1 MKRLSSILLSV
12 FMCALLIVSC
22 EPQKSVDEV
31 VDVKVE
37 ITNKDDLSNCYWR
50 YTAVKTDSTGFTT
63 GEKREETQFDT
74 NNKLSLSTGEWKISL
89 FGYEDD
95 SYTNLLYKGELST
108 TVTKETNSVNV
119 DVTKE
124 KKYIA
129 SVNSVLFE
137 SIEEALKVA
146 SNENP
151 LSLTNNTS
159 LLSYTF
165 STKSV
170 TIDLNGNTL
179 CISEINYPESDNEY
193 TVTIKNGTI
202 TGSGSIAFTQKTNSH
217 LILDNVNVNYE
228 GLALTFLYQGSNP
241 VWLDV
246 KNSTLNN
253 KGGYGIGTNASE
265 GTDYVYV
272 TIDNSSVTTTSSDED
287 NTAVLFNVPGEL
299 KISNSTISGERQGL
313 IVRGGNA
320 TISNSTIEARGTK
333 STYSDWLG
341 KSDYNNNNWGA
352 GNRVPLAALIVGNAS
367 KNAYKYST
375 NVEFDGNVVLK
386 ASDYRD
392 DIYKAEVDG
401 YPVTI
406 TGTYTTEGGRKHITS
421 LEEAFIVDFGYNKD
435 KTTASDIT
443 IDGEGKYVVDKWQD
457 LWFSGNVTIKGVEFS
472 KGITLS
478 VNNGETVKSES
489 TITVEDCV
497 IYGCNQEELTDE
509 MRNSANNSNY
519 NNAGNGLG
527 LSING
532 NDNEN
537 FINVKVSNCYF
548 VGDGDTTKPRKD
560 SYPSIGE
567 YDSKSNAK
575 GRSNGIGL
583 GTTTGNGKSFKSVDI
598 STSYFTNHRNASI
611 QLYTFTNDVNIT
623 DCIFNSWGVNSE
635 DTKDPSFAIRGE
647 SPNENSVKLT
657 IKGCEFNNK
666 NKNICS
672 VDNVTPTIT
681 K

>member
-1 MKRLSSILLSV
+1 MKRLSLILLSV
-12 FMCALLIVSC
+12 LMCAFLIVAC
-22 EPQKSVDEV
+22 EPQKPVDSIVE
-31 VDVKVE
+31 VKVE
-37 ITNKDDLSNCYWR
+37 ITNKDDLSNLYWR
-50 YTAVKTDSTGFTT
+50 YTAQKTDSTGFVT
-63 GEKREETQFDT
+63 GEVKDESPLNKEK
-74 NNKLSLSTGEWKISL
+74 KLSLSTGEWKLSL

-217 LILDNVNVNYE
+217 LVLDHVNVNYT
-228 GLALTFLYQGSNP
+228 GTAIAFLYQGSNP

-253 KGGYGIGTNASE
+253 KGGYGIGTNASL

-272 TIDNSSVTTTSSDED
+272 TVDNSTVTTTTTDED

-299 KISNSTISGERQGL
+299 KISNSKISGQRQGV
-313 IVRGGNA
+313 IVRGGTA

-341 KSDYNNNNWGA
+341 KSNYNNNNWGD
-352 GNRVPLAALIVGNAS
+352 GNRVPLAALVVGNAS

-375 NVEFDGNVVLK
+375 NVTFEEEVVLN

-392 DIYKAEVDG
+392 NIYKAEVES

-406 TGTYTTEGGRKHITS
+406 TGDYTKVGGRKHINS
-421 LEEAFIVDFGYNKD
+421 LNDIILNGFGYNE
-435 KTTASDIT
+435 TATSGEAIA

-457 LWFSGNVTIKGVEFS
+457 LWFSGDVTIKGIEFA

-478 VNNGETVKSES
+478 ANKNITTES
-489 TITVEDCV
+489 SITVEDCV
-497 IYGCNQEELTDE
+497 IYGCNQEELTE
-509 MRNSANNSNY
+509 EARKSSNSSYY

-532 NDNEN
+532 NNNVN

-560 SYPSIGE
+560 SYSSIAE

-583 GTTTGNGKSFKSVDI
+583 GTTPGNGKSFKSVDI
-598 STSYFTNHRNASI
+598 STSYFINHRNASI
-611 QLYTFTNDVNIT
+611 QLYTFTNDVDIT

-635 DTKDPSFAIRGE
+635 DATDPSFAIRGDI
-647 SPNENSVKLT
+647 PNGKTVSFT
-657 IKGCEFNNK
+657 IVGCKFLRNDNK
-666 NKNICS
+666 YEIDNIYPQII
-672 VDNVTPTIT
+672 D
-681 K
+681 